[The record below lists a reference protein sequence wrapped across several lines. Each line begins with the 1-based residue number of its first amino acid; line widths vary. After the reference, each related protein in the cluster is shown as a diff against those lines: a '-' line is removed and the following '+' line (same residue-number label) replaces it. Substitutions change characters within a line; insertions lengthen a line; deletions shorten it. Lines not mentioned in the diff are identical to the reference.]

1 MVQTT
6 WRVAFVILWFLMFFV
21 IGLTVG
27 GGLHGNKDSP
37 EGTTINHRESRC

>member
-6 WRVAFVILWFLMFFV
+6 GRILLGVLWFALFFV

-27 GGLHGNKDSP
+27 GGLRGMSDSP
-37 EGTTINHRESRC
+37 EGPANNHRESRC